1 MREMTAV
8 ASPDSASRRA
18 KVGKAAALVEPTEP
32 SSALLAQVA
41 AIKESAERHRGEDVS
56 ESESE
61 EEEDMESSELLKKTL
76 KMYYHDLGS
85 ADGEGGES
93 SALLPGLPCLQ
104 LVMTACLHICHGQLQ
119 AKVLGPLALC
129 Q

>member
-1 MREMTAV
+1 MTAV
-8 ASPDSASRRA
+8 APPDSASRRA

-56 ESESE
+56 GSESE

-93 SALLPGLPCLQ
+93 SALLPGLPSLPCLQ